1 VCTKSGS
8 LSSDQTVLGLN
19 MATKKASLKMVKVLV
34 HRGHSIETVHELQ
47 VS

>member
-1 VCTKSGS
+1 
-8 LSSDQTVLGLN
+8 